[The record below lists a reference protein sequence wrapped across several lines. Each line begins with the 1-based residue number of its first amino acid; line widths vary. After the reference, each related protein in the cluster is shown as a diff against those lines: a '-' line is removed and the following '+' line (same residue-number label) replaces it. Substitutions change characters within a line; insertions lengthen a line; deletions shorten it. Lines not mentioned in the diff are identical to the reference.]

1 MKKKTIA
8 IMMTAAMVMAMA
20 AGCGSKESSS
30 SDGDNKEASYKI
42 GIQQFAEHG
51 SLDNCREGFLEGLE
65 EEGIKEGD
73 NLKVEVKNAM
83 ADTATNAQIA
93 DSFVSDNMDLI
104 CAIATPSAQS
114 AYNAAMEKDI
124 PVVYTAVTVRL
135 QQSLRTKM
143 VIR

>member
-51 SLDNCREGFLEGLE
+51 SLDN
-65 EEGIKEGD
+65 
-73 NLKVEVKNAM
+73 
-83 ADTATNAQIA
+83 
-93 DSFVSDNMDLI
+93 
-104 CAIATPSAQS
+104 
-114 AYNAAMEKDI
+114 
-124 PVVYTAVTVRL
+124 
-135 QQSLRTKM
+135 
-143 VIR
+143 